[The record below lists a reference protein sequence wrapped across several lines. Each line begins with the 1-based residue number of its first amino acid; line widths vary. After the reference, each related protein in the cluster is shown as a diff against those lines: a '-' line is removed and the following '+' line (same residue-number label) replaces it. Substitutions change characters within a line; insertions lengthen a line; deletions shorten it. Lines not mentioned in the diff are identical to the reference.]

1 MHMRK
6 FFLACL
12 AMTATLAL
20 ASSSFALEKR
30 VMRNTVDPD
39 GWNSATTCQSTYFN
53 TCTGWLWVW
62 SGFGPGERV
71 GVTNAR
77 CCVGNLTQTQTY
89 SLHGAP
95 SGYGF
100 TGTIAVQN
108 ADANLCPVGAPLA
121 SQPWLGAGDGSA
133 ITLLVH
139 NWNVAIPNATFAL
152 VYTFGPA
159 ASSPIDIITEHPLAG
174 PTGPEACG
182 TCYPT
187 SRVNHSFDWLTTST
201 PLCPGSAFNDGS
213 GCSAQICVIQFM
225 SCGVAVE
232 PQTWGN
238 IKNLYR

>member
-30 VMRNTVDPD
+30 AVRNTVDTD
-39 GWNSATTCQSTYFN
+39 GWNSATTCQTTYFN
-53 TCTGWLWVW
+53 ICTGWVW
-62 SGFGPGERV
+62 IWTGFGPGERV
-71 GVTNAR
+71 GTTNSR
-77 CCVGNLTQTQTY
+77 CCTGALTQTQTY
-89 SLHGAP
+89 QLTATP
-95 SGYGF
+95 PGYGF

-121 SQPWLGAGDGSA
+121 SQPWLSNGDGVS
-133 ITLLVH
+133 LSLQVH
-139 NWNVAIPNATFAL
+139 NWNVNIPNATYAL

-159 ASSPIDIITEHPLAG
+159 SGNPTAICTEHPLAG
-174 PTGPEACG
+174 PTGPAACG
-182 TCYPT
+182 TCYPV
-187 SRVNHSFDWLTTST
+187 SRANHSFDWLTTST

-213 GCSAQICVIQFM
+213 GCSAQVLVFQFM
-225 SCGVAVE
+225 TCQVAVE